1 MQKEYQLY
9 RRSGKLVYIKQP
21 EYKELAFTASLW
33 ADEETMKD
41 IGGVYKFTEN
51 KWESFYKKM
60 VSPTDGRNFYCLI
73 YTVEDEPIGE
83 VSFHGYDP
91 TTKIARS
98 NIKIH
103 HKYRNKGYGEEAMRL
118 MLEYYFFDFD
128 GEMILDKVGNEYGRV
143 FAEKFGFQESGTY
156 QKETTFKLTKSN
168 FFYFKDSNVKNVSF
182 IIYENI
188 NITNYALFWDIFNEV
203 NKLSNKKIFNFEII
217 SLTDKINYSN
227 NLKLELDPSNFSAL
241 DSNIIILPNSTS
253 MENIIQN
260 ENIIK
265 SIVEVYNQ
273 CNYICAI
280 GNSIAILDQ
289 IKSLAGMSVPNIENL
304 SKLIKS
310 EKLNKIKIVN
320 KNFIDN
326 GKIMIASNLMGMIE
340 MILAIIFKVVGKDL
354 VKQIE
359 DKLGIKYIP

>member
-1 MQKEYQLY
+1 MQTEYQLY
-9 RRSGKLVYIKQP
+9 RRNGKLVYIKQP
-21 EYKELAFTASLW
+21 EYEELAFTSKLW
-33 ADEETMKD
+33 DDEETMKD
-41 IGGVYKFTEN
+41 IGGVYKFTES

-73 YTVEDEPIGE
+73 YTVKDEPIGE

-103 HKYRNKGYGEEAMRL
+103 HKYRNMGFGEEAMRL
-118 MLEYYFFDFD
+118 MLEYYFFDFA
-128 GEMILDKVGNEYGRV
+128 GEMILDKVGNEYARA
-143 FAEKFGFQESGTY
+143 FANKLGFQESGTY

-168 FFYFKDSNVKNVSF
+168 FFYFKDLNVKNVSF
-182 IIYENI
+182 IVYENI
-188 NITNYALFWDIFNEV
+188 NIANYTLVWDIFNEV

-217 SLTDKINYSN
+217 SLTDRTNYSN
-227 NLKLELDPSNFSAL
+227 NLKLELNSSNFSIS
-241 DSNIIILPNSTS
+241 DSNIIILPDSIS
-253 MENIIQN
+253 IENIIQN

-265 SIVEVYNQ
+265 SIAEVYNQ

-280 GNSIAILDQ
+280 GNSIVILEQ
-289 IKSLAGMSVPNIENL
+289 IKSLTGMSIPHIENL
-304 SKLIKS
+304 NKLIKS
-310 EKLNKIKIVN
+310 ENLNKMKIVN
-320 KNFIDN
+320 KNFVDN
-326 GKIMIASNLMGMIE
+326 GKVMISSNLMGTIE

-359 DKLGIKYIP
+359 DKLGIKYIY